1 MKTHSMRTIAIIP
14 NWTNFPHHSRLA
26 VGAATGRIPVLFAFL
41 SPPSGSR
48 SSAFLRRS
56 PTLSPFNALIL
67 MLNTLQPVKHKSIA
81 EETETLMTS
90 KTLVLSPGAIL
101 ACNFDLRMLS
111 KRPTMPAIPFLLPL
125 PPTVTISSHCRQKE
139 FHDHGSISTLHPR
152 KLGKSQEEQNSHE
165 SEDDFET
172 IPTHKK
178 TSL

>member
-1 MKTHSMRTIAIIP
+1 
-14 NWTNFPHHSRLA
+14 
-26 VGAATGRIPVLFAFL
+26 
-41 SPPSGSR
+41 
-48 SSAFLRRS
+48 
-56 PTLSPFNALIL
+56 
-67 MLNTLQPVKHKSIA
+67 MLDTLQPLKHKSIA

-90 KTLVLSPGAIL
+90 KTLVLSLGAIL

-111 KRPTMPAIPFLLPL
+111 KHPTMPAIPFL
-125 PPTVTISSHCRQKE
+125 PPAVTISRHRRQKE
-139 FHDHGSISTLHPR
+139 FHDHGSISPLNPR

>member
-1 MKTHSMRTIAIIP
+1 
-14 NWTNFPHHSRLA
+14 
-26 VGAATGRIPVLFAFL
+26 
-41 SPPSGSR
+41 
-48 SSAFLRRS
+48 
-56 PTLSPFNALIL
+56 

-90 KTLVLSPGAIL
+90 KTLVLSPGSIL

-111 KRPTMPAIPFLLPL
+111 KRPTMPATPFLLPL
-125 PPTVTISSHCRQKE
+125 PPAVTISSHRRQKE
-139 FHDHGSISTLHPR
+139 FHDHGSISTLNPR

-165 SEDDFET
+165 SEDDFEM